1 MFTSSTFIGILYGQM
16 VRHVLHDHGELPL
29 VLLHTGHLLGV
40 KVWSSSAGA
49 EDNLKWAIFLFYHI
63 YLEFW
68 QKGPV
73 IAFNEKFNFIQI
85 LWSVVDSDF
94 PLMHSLRRAN
104 WFISKRLANIPL
116 YSTTQVRVRSF
127 VQWPH
132 NISSMICSADEAL
145 LFIFLL
151 PESTLFLFLRL
162 RPLRAF
168 LFYYLNR
175 MT

>member
-29 VLLHTGHLLGV
+29 VLLHAGHLLGV
-40 KVWSSSAGA
+40 KVWSGGAGA
-49 EDNLKWAIFLFYHI
+49 EDNLKWVLYFI
-63 YLEFW
+63 YLVFW

-104 WFISKRLANIPL
+104 WFISKRLANNPPSTPQYRLGFRVVSCSGHITLVPWFARLMKFRLFCL
-116 YSTTQVRVRSF
+116 YSFYLSQ
-127 VQWPH
+127 H
-132 NISSMICSADEAL
+132 CSYPSASACSGPFC
-145 LFIFLL
+145 FII
-151 PESTLFLFLRL
+151 
-162 RPLRAF
+162 
-168 LFYYLNR
+168 
-175 MT
+175 